1 MVLILTWFP
10 RFRSFKWKWL
20 WRTSETSALAVKTRK
35 ISPFEKCSD
44 KCPCHKVDQSCTRL
58 CRCYNCK
65 NTPTCGVGRK
75 SQRSRRPTCNSQVV
89 SRRSPQVKV
98 SMCSWWHRMHRCLQ
112 MFQLWKHCSSS
123 SWPGKNPKTKR
134 SEIGRP
140 SLHTRGRRGRNS
152 RCGGGLWTLK
162 KHWNVLFDGLLS
174 QGISI
179 NSKNLHDLYD
189 FVAKSLAVVGVALT

>member
-1 MVLILTWFP
+1 
-10 RFRSFKWKWL
+10 
-20 WRTSETSALAVKTRK
+20 
-35 ISPFEKCSD
+35 
-44 KCPCHKVDQSCTRL
+44 
-58 CRCYNCK
+58 
-65 NTPTCGVGRK
+65 
-75 SQRSRRPTCNSQVV
+75 
-89 SRRSPQVKV
+89 
-98 SMCSWWHRMHRCLQ
+98 MHRCLQ

-189 FVAKSLAVVGVALT
+189 FVAKSLAVVGWLWLKHSCADCSKDSAPKRHWFLKYTKHRATLSCSEKFLKASLLLPFKSSLNAKRMFFKKLRLSDLTSNQNFELTL